1 MKKILT
7 LLLTLFFF
15 QAAANAGG
23 FVVSACKDCYWYPN
37 DRPSAYGDPFPDDF
51 DPFFVELMSET
62 AKVDI
67 ADGKAKVEIE
77 QSFYNPLGDT
87 IPSYFLFPVPA
98 GTTLNDFTIMIGEDK
113 YRAEKYSPAQSLVV
127 FQELVKR
134 TKKPDYWQYANGET
148 YRMLI
153 YKTLPRQAVKITVSY
168 TQNLSKKDNVYAF
181 NYPLNS
187 QHFYKRPIKETDVS
201 INVQDSKPISN
212 YLATTS
218 LNLSQK
224 NIDAN
229 QFGVSY
235 SGKSATAKAAD
246 DVAFSYQVGEVEVTE
261 GLSLVTY
268 KKPNEDGYFML
279 TYDGGKKAPA
289 NRDVLFLIDVS
300 SNMSG
305 DKLAK
310 AKKAIQL
317 CLSKL
322 NANDRFNIM
331 AFNDANKLAFEAFEA
346 NNATNIGTANTFLG
360 SLTAGGGSN
369 VQMALKA
376 VLAINPD
383 KIRPFHTLFFC
394 GGNPNV
400 GLDDGEDLADMVTKA
415 NMKTLRLYP
424 IGMGNNIDITLLDQI
439 AAATLGYS
447 TYVLPDEDADAIV
460 SNLFAATGSVI
471 LTNLQLYFSGAFEI
485 KDQFPR
491 KPDAV
496 YTNAPFVMIGRYKR
510 PGDYDISLIGDY
522 NDQMNRFN
530 LRGKFS
536 ADDQRFPYVAKLW
549 AVRMVGNH
557 CNDIRING
565 KDDDI
570 IEDLGD
576 LAENF
581 MLTTPYTNSIVK
593 KNQNFLSDAEKAL
606 LPQFYNTA
614 AQLYGDHFSYLDKT
628 TGNEATVANREVM
641 AMLHI
646 AKTEQLINPSN
657 SKATGTAKIADDLK
671 TLPSGRT
678 LYKTVGGLWADF
690 EILDKLKTPVER
702 IAFYSPNYFGVMAK
716 HPDIAADFLY
726 TSRDKLT
733 FIADD
738 TRYEI
743 YEDKELLKTPEKK
756 K

>member
-1 MKKILT
+1 MKNFLT
-7 LLLTLFFF
+7 LLLSLFLL
-15 QAAANAGG
+15 QNAAQAGG

-37 DRPSAYGDPFPDDF
+37 DKPSMYGEPFPDDF
-51 DPFFVELMSET
+51 DPFFVSLTSET

-67 ADGKAKVEIE
+67 ADGKAKVEIV
-77 QSFYNPLGDT
+77 QTFYNPLGDT
-87 IPSYFLFPVPA
+87 IPSYFLFPVPQ
-98 GTTLNDFTIMIGEDK
+98 GTTLNDFTIMVGEDK
-113 YRAEKYSPAQSLVV
+113 YRAEKYSPAQSLIV

-153 YKTLPRQAVKITVSY
+153 YKTLPRQTVKLTITY
-168 TQNLSKKDNVYAF
+168 TQNLHKKDNVYSF
-181 NYPLNS
+181 NYPLNT
-187 QHFYKRPIKETDVS
+187 QHFYKSPIKETNVA
-201 INVQDSKPISN
+201 INVQENQAISN
-212 YLATTS
+212 YLSNTS

-224 NIDAN
+224 NVNAN
-229 QFGVSY
+229 QISVNY
-235 SGKSATAKAAD
+235 SGKTATTKATD
-246 DVAFSYQVGEVEVTE
+246 DVAFSYQVGEVAITE

-279 TYDGGKKAPA
+279 SYDGGKKTPA
-289 NRDVLFLIDVS
+289 NRDVLFLIDAS

-310 AKKAIQL
+310 AKKAIQG
-317 CLSKL
+317 CLAKL
-322 NANDRFNIM
+322 ASNDRFNIM
-331 AFNDANKLAFEAFEA
+331 AFNDAPKPAFDAFQA
-346 NNATNIGTANTFLG
+346 NNATNIGAANTFLG
-360 SLTAGGGSN
+360 SLTASGGSN

-415 NMKTLRLYP
+415 NMKTLRIYP
-424 IGMGNNIDITLLDQI
+424 VGMGNTVDVTLYDQI

-447 TYVLPDEDADAIV
+447 TYVLPDEDTDALV
-460 SNLFAATGSVI
+460 GNLFATTGSVV

-530 LRGKFS
+530 LRGKFPS
-536 ADDQRFPYVAKLW
+536 DDQRFPYVAKLW

-570 IEDLGD
+570 TEDLGD

-593 KNQNFLSDAEKAL
+593 KNQSYLSDAEKTL

-614 AQLYGDHFSYLDKT
+614 TQLYGDHLPYLDKAA
-628 TGNEATVANREVM
+628 GDQAIIANREVWT
-641 AMLHI
+641 MLNI
-646 AKTEQLINPSN
+646 SKTEQLINPSN
-657 SKATGTAKIADDLK
+657 SKATGNAKIADDLK

-690 EILDKLKTPVER
+690 EILDKLKTTSKR
-702 IAFYSPNYFGVMAK
+702 IAFYSPDYFNVMSK

-733 FIADD
+733 FITDD